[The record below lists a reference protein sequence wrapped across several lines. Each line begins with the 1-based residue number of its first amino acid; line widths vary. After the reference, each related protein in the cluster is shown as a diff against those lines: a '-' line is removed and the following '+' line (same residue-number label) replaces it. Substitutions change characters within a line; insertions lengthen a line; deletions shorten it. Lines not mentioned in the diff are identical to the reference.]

1 MELPGDSDSFT
12 GAEGDRISA
21 SFGLSEKQLG
31 AKKLFSSLDL
41 REQELAIGALLV
53 LRSVRDRQ
61 LLECEE
67 KASYFT
73 VMLQKLLPRMGPA
86 CVDSVLALLKNEQL
100 AEAPISSFVNFFS
113 GLQAKL
119 RGLSPVRIVEM
130 TELVRR
136 AAALDIAAY
145 SEALGDLVFRES
157 RGTAPMHSLLS
168 QLFFEGGLPEFQSAE
183 LEARFPAARGQLS
196 ELDMK
201 LGRLMMDEMLASE
214 PGYDAQNAELAR
226 TAVHMLLG
234 VRDDSPRQLYAQLLR
249 GYERGRVCA
258 PLELVLHGVLSSY
271 VRAAGNTL
279 HSLLLGLSLLLCF
292 KPEIAGVE
300 RALSTVLVAVRA
312 LFQLGSLLA
321 VKVNAPLISLSRTA
335 LLCSEQFR
343 DSEARCSTIDCS
355 KMWSFKNARDPWLGE
370 WVDWTSRP
378 VAITRNFSLLSY
390 GSQPRGLLG
399 SDVWMTLR
407 WAGVNTGHEL
417 AHPDQNRV
425 LADRLG
431 RLSGGGA
438 DPTLDLAL
446 EVELGVRETPVEAL
460 VEEPAQIDPPVIEEP
475 AQTEPPAEPASD
487 NFLTLDPADD
497 DWANWTT

>member
-73 VMLQKLLPRMGPA
+73 VMLQKLLPRMGPS

-100 AEAPISSFVNFFS
+100 AEAPIRSFVDFFN
-113 GLQAKL
+113 GLKAKL
-119 RGLSPVRIVEM
+119 RGMSPVRIVEM

-136 AAALDIAAY
+136 ANALDAAAY
-145 SEALGDLVFRES
+145 TESLCSLIFRES
-157 RGTAPMHSLLS
+157 RAEPANPLHGLLS
-168 QLFFEGGLPEFQSAE
+168 QLFFEGRLAEFQPAD
-183 LEARFPAARGQLS
+183 LEARFPPARAELS
-196 ELDMK
+196 ELELK
-201 LGRLMMDEMLASE
+201 IGRLTMNEMLASE
-214 PGYDAQNAELAR
+214 PGYDPEHAELAR

-234 VRDDSPRQLYAQLLR
+234 LREDSPRQLYAQLLR
-249 GYERGRVCA
+249 SYELGRVCA
-258 PLELVLHGVLSSY
+258 PLELVLHGLLSSY

-279 HSLLLGLSLLLCF
+279 HSLLLGLSLLARF
-292 KPEIAGVE
+292 GAAGAE
-300 RALSTVLVAVRA
+300 PALESVLVAVRA

-321 VKVNAPLISLSRTA
+321 VKVNDPLINLSLTA

-343 DSEARCSTIDCS
+343 DAEARCSQVDCS
-355 KMWSFKNARDPWLGE
+355 KMWSFKSAKSPWLSE
-370 WVDWTSRP
+370 WTDWTNRTVPIS
-378 VAITRNFSLLSY
+378 RNFNLLSY

-399 SDVWMTLR
+399 SDAWMTLR
-407 WAGVNTGHEL
+407 WAGVHSGQEL
-417 AHPDQNRV
+417 VQPEQNQV
-425 LADRLG
+425 LADRLVRLG
-431 RLSGGGA
+431 RGVA
-438 DPTLDLAL
+438 DPTLELAL
-446 EVELGVRETPVEAL
+446 AVELGVREPVPPVEPSADA
-460 VEEPAQIDPPVIEEP
+460 VEP
-475 AQTEPPAEPASD
+475 EPPSAAPVEPDSD